1 MKVMK
6 NMKAMK
12 NMKRMMVGALMMAA
26 TATMMSCSMG
36 GGNFSMNGDLKYSQ
50 QDLKPKAFKAIG
62 VNVVADVY
70 YTQNN
75 GDKHDVKLDF
85 SAIQNDR
92 DRELLKE
99 KVKVVYRDGGVEI
112 GLTGNVKN
120 MRGMAEGKRLKIY
133 ITSPD
138 LVKVDMEG
146 VGSFDGGD
154 INSDQLELDNEGVG
168 SMHFKSILANKIE
181 ITNEGVGSVTV
192 DKVTGDDFSIDN
204 EGVGKVNVGFFK
216 GGKLDIDNEGVGKVS
231 AKVDCLTVKAS
242 LEGVG
247 GITLSGKTQFYK
259 KEKDGVGRF
268 SDDDLKYDKVLK
280 VTDD

>member
-1 MKVMK
+1 
-6 NMKAMK
+6 MKAMK
-12 NMKRMMVGALMMAA
+12 NVKRMMMGALMMVSA
-26 TATMMSCSMG
+26 TTLMSCSM
-36 GGNFSMNGDLKYSQ
+36 GGNFSMNGNLQYSQ
-50 QDLKPKAFKAIG
+50 QDLQPKDFKAID
-62 VNVVADVY
+62 VSVVADVY

-75 GDKHDVKLDF
+75 GNKHDVKLDF
-85 SAIQNDR
+85 SAIQDEK
-92 DRELLKE
+92 DRELLKQ

-120 MRGMAEGKRLKIY
+120 MKGMNEGKRLKVY

-146 VGSFDGGD
+146 VGSFHAGD
-154 INSDQLELDNEGVG
+154 VNSDQLTLDNEGVG
-168 SMHFKSILANKIE
+168 SMYFKSILANKLKV
-181 ITNEGVGSVTV
+181 TNEGVGSVNI

-204 EGVGKVNVGFFK
+204 EGVGKVNVGFYQ

-231 AKVDCLTVKAS
+231 AKVDCKSIKAS

-259 KEKDGVGRF
+259 KEKDGVGHF
-268 SDDDLKYDKVLK
+268 SDADLKYDKVLK
-280 VTDD
+280 VTE

>member
-1 MKVMK
+1 MRT
-6 NMKAMK
+6 MKAMK
-12 NMKRMMVGALMMAA
+12 KMMVGALMMAA
-26 TATMMSCSMG
+26 AATMTSCSMG
-36 GGNFSMNGDLKYSQ
+36 GNYSMNGDLKYSQ
-50 QDLKPKAFKAIG
+50 QDLQPKAFKAID

-70 YTQNN
+70 YTQND

-85 SAIQNDR
+85 SAIQSDR

-120 MRGMAEGKRLKIY
+120 MKGMAEGKRLKIY

-146 VGSFDGGD
+146 VGSFNGGD

-168 SMHFKSILANKIE
+168 SMHFKSILANKIS

-204 EGVGKVNVGFFK
+204 EGVGKVNIGFFK

-231 AKVDCLTVKAS
+231 AKVDCLSVKAA

-259 KEKDGVGRF
+259 KEKDGVGHF

-280 VTDD
+280 VTDDD

>member
-1 MKVMK
+1 MKT
-6 NMKAMK
+6 
-12 NMKRMMVGALMMAA
+12 MKRMMVGALMMVSVAA
-26 TATMMSCSMG
+26 MTSCSMG
-36 GGNFSMNGDLKYSQ
+36 GNYNVSGNLQYSQ
-50 QDLKPKAFKAIG
+50 QDLQPKAFKTID
-62 VNVVADVY
+62 VSVVADVY

-85 SAIQNDR
+85 SAIQNDKY
-92 DRELLKE
+92 REALKE

-112 GLTGNVKN
+112 GIKGNLSGLK
-120 MRGMAEGKRLKIY
+120 GMDEGKRLKIY

-146 VGSFDGGD
+146 VATFHAGT
-154 INSDQLELDNEGVG
+154 INSDQLEIDNEGVG
-168 SMHFKSILANKIE
+168 TVYVKEVLANKLKIN
-181 ITNEGVGSVTV
+181 NEGVGGVTI

-231 AKVDCLTVKAS
+231 VEVDCQSVKAA

-259 KEKDGVGRF
+259 KEKDGVGHF
-268 SDDDLKYDKVLK
+268 SDADLKYAKILK
-280 VTDD
+280 VTD